1 MAGTYAVDR
10 AKVMHDTIARFII
23 PAPDPIKPRVTVPE
37 GQTPLDDNL
46 GHRLLD
52 VIREGER
59 ARDSGASSPYHGHS
73 LEHCLHATGWV
84 KRDLRIA
91 LDKALAA
98 SPARAA
104 LGDKQ

>member
-1 MAGTYAVDR
+1 MDADKLIEAIR
-10 AKVMHDTIARFII
+10 QFII
-23 PAPDPIKPRVTVPE
+23 PTPDPIKPRVTVPE

-91 LDKALAA
+91 LDKA
-98 SPARAA
+98 RN
-104 LGDKQ
+104 DR